1 MDVLRKRELPPSAW
15 ALLGAIGLCVVGA
28 AAGGKRAEI
37 PALILVALIAGRGL
51 ARVAAHW
58 SWMIGAA
65 LVVDLVLPEDGR
77 YTIPA
82 GFVNLEPY
90 RVVVGIVL
98 IGWFAALL
106 SDPNVRARSTKFE
119 GPIGLILIATVGS
132 ELLNPGRVSGVGTFV
147 LKSLSLFA
155 CFVLFLYM
163 TVSVIRSRDV
173 VNRLIALLVSAGCIE
188 ALGAVVQR
196 EKGYNIFDHLHRFVP
211 MFQFSLGAE
220 LNQLSR
226 NGSLRAVGSAGHPIE
241 LSNVMV
247 MLMPLAVYLA
257 IVRRQKRW
265 WVAVLILGVGALAS
279 GSKTGMIEMIGV
291 LLVFAKMR
299 PGPTLRCWPALI
311 PIVVVM
317 NIVVPGSISGIIQ
330 GFFPKGGFVASQS
343 ATFYGHGQKQQATR
357 LSRIGPELHSEY
369 SKHNPLFGEGYGT
382 RIVGRLTSD
391 QQVPAQ
397 NQAQVLDDQWFG
409 TFLETGLFGFLGWL
423 WLFVHVMRKL
433 GKRAKLEREHPEG
446 WLPVALA
453 SSIMAFLIGM
463 ATYDA
468 FGFIQAVLVL
478 YAVIAFSS
486 IVLQLPPLTTRPP
499 ARGGV
504 QRA

>member
-15 ALLGAIGLCVVGA
+15 ALIGGIGLCVVGA

-37 PALILVALIAGRGL
+37 PALILFVLIASRGL
-51 ARVAAHW
+51 ARVATHW

-90 RVVVGIVL
+90 RVVVGVIL

-106 SDPNVRARSTKFE
+106 ADPNVRARSTKFE
-119 GPIGLILIATVGS
+119 GPIGLILIATIGS

-147 LKSLSLFA
+147 LKALSLFA
-155 CFVLFLYM
+155 CFMLFLYM
-163 TVSVIRSRDV
+163 TVSVIRTREI
-173 VNRLIALLVSAGCIE
+173 VNRFIVMLVSAGCIE
-188 ALGAVVQR
+188 ALGAVVQ
-196 EKGYNIFDHLHRFVP
+196 KGYNIFDHLHRFIP

-220 LNQLSR
+220 LNQLTR
-226 NGSLRAVGSAGHPIE
+226 NGSVRAVGSAGHPIE

-247 MLMPLAVYLA
+247 MLVPLAIYLA
-257 IVRRQKRW
+257 ISRRQRRW
-265 WVAVLILGVGALAS
+265 WVAVIILAVGALAS
-279 GSKTGMIEMIGV
+279 GSKTGMLEMIGV

-317 NIVVPGSISGIIQ
+317 NIVVPGSISGIVQ
-330 GFFPKGGFVASQS
+330 GFFPKGGFIAAQS

-357 LSRIGPELHSEY
+357 LSRIGPELNSEY
-369 SKHNPLFGEGYGT
+369 LKHNPLFGEGYGT
-382 RIVGRLTSD
+382 RIVGRLTAN

-397 NQAQVLDDQWFG
+397 NNAQVLDDQWFG

-423 WLFVHVMRKL
+423 WLFCHVMRKL

-453 SSIMAFLIGM
+453 GSIMAFLIGM

-486 IVLQLPPLTTRPP
+486 IVLQLPPLTSRAP
-499 ARGGV
+499 ATGGV
-504 QRA
+504 QHA